1 MQGAR
6 QTDQIDFERRRSPK
20 TQFALETKFDSQ
32 DRYLQHKPIRCSKQG
47 AARINLGRPRSMILR
62 RRSRPGRPTGP
73 FTADGGQGAGLEHPR
88 ATICHARSFC
98 AANSGAAEDHLEE
111 TKGEI
116 KKLEQVFKS
125 IGKKASGEKCEAIG
139 GLIKGADGLMQ
150 EASETALDA
159 GLLADC
165 WAVEHTRFPGTLV
178 ARMGQR
184 PGTTRRISC
193 SANSRPRKGDQ
204 QQTYQPRGDVGEQG
218 ALTADGRAANS
229 GRIVSLSMPQC
240 PMDGDAKSQIRSAGN
255 RSGRRARRRD
265 GNF

>member
-1 MQGAR
+1 
-6 QTDQIDFERRRSPK
+6 
-20 TQFALETKFDSQ
+20 
-32 DRYLQHKPIRCSKQG
+32 
-47 AARINLGRPRSMILR
+47 MILR

-193 SANSRPRKGDQ
+193 SAKFSTKERRPTTNLPTSR
-204 QQTYQPRGDVGEQG
+204 
-218 ALTADGRAANS
+218 
-229 GRIVSLSMPQC
+229 
-240 PMDGDAKSQIRSAGN
+240 
-255 RSGRRARRRD
+255 
-265 GNF
+265 

>member
-1 MQGAR
+1 
-6 QTDQIDFERRRSPK
+6 
-20 TQFALETKFDSQ
+20 
-32 DRYLQHKPIRCSKQG
+32 
-47 AARINLGRPRSMILR
+47 
-62 RRSRPGRPTGP
+62 
-73 FTADGGQGAGLEHPR
+73 LEHPR

-159 GLLADC
+159 GLLAGC

-204 QQTYQPRGDVGEQG
+204 QQTY
-218 ALTADGRAANS
+218 TNS
-229 GRIVSLSMPQC
+229 LG
-240 PMDGDAKSQIRSAGN
+240 G
-255 RSGRRARRRD
+255 
-265 GNF
+265 